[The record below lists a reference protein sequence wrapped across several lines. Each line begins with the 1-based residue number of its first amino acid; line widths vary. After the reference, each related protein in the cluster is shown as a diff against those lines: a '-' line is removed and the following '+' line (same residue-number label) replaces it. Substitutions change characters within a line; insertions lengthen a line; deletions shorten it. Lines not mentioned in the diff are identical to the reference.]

1 MKGITKQ
8 NTCLENS
15 GILKKGEK
23 ELMVVIKTK
32 AKRTDVWEA
41 QMELFKS
48 MLDSTDTKIVV
59 IGRKMKKDYLE
70 LYHESGTKRTNE
82 SKYITALSD
91 GTEVGKLVLKGLNS
105 EAQKE
110 FKTEYQSVK
119 DSCSKMNKIMLDNNV
134 RTIKS
139 KNGDVKARCIPNVSV
154 KLDNDNERGIIPYT
168 ETE

>member
-15 GILKKGEK
+15 GILEKGENQI
-23 ELMVVIKTK
+23 MIKTK
-32 AKRTDVWEA
+32 AKKTKVWKA
-41 QMELFKS
+41 QMTFFDSL
-48 MLDSTDTKIVV
+48 LNSTDSKIVV
-59 IGRKMKKDYLE
+59 MGKKAKKEYLE

-91 GTEVGKLVLKGLNS
+91 GTEIGKLVLKGLNS

-139 KNGDVKARCIPNVSV
+139 KNGDKKAECIPNVSV
-154 KLDNDNERGIIPYT
+154 KLDNDNERRIIPFT